1 MALMENYD
9 YFKENVA
16 IAEGSEGELT
26 KQQKIF
32 EESWEASSQRV
43 KAAIEGVYQALL
55 DDKFFIKL
63 NDLIAGALG
72 GVENF
77 IEGIGGIGP
86 IIAGVASIIVGS
98 FANKIPDAIRTAS
111 YNLSILTKG
120 SEAAYQKI
128 QAQTKAASEYTFNH
142 GIKEDSSAGVEV
154 QNANELLAAKNKLAI
169 VQDDLSNQENQ
180 QYQIQLATIQANQQE
195 LVVLKQKE
203 ESLREQVEL
212 QRQAMSEAD
221 VGSKATSKTSDY
233 RKTMQ
238 ADITDQL
245 GGVFEISEWSIPA
258 DIQTGL
264 FEDID
269 GFSHLLEK
277 KLTETI
283 GQAINSANKKIIDSI
298 NGDNPLKS
306 FKLFSKGS
314 IDSEFKPA
322 IESIGDIGKEIE
334 YQTKNSSAAMSI
346 MRDEISQLESTIPPA
361 IREAT
366 GLSKVFKELE
376 DPKWGKNI
384 EDGTERVDAFAKAI
398 NTELVAALEKAR
410 IKAKD
415 FPQIGEKLN
424 GKGFAALKG
433 NIEALNK
440 VQGEATEKASLLKKL
455 YDDFTPKHIVATS
468 EAIASMTSM
477 LTSASLALN
486 SFSTGFQSL
495 FNTDLSGFER
505 LSSFLVGM
513 GNGAMQGINTLRQY
527 ATVAEFVSQKVQLL
541 NVAKEGSVL
550 ANTFISASSQE
561 LVDNMSKEVLSEAA
575 VLAMRKKATGATK
588 EAAIQEVALILMKE
602 KSIDK
607 NAAKIIS
614 EELLTQ
620 AYDRQKVSI
629 IGSIQ
634 AWAAETAASTSNVWI
649 KRILIGLQSVLNGLT
664 GKWILLISAGLVA
677 VAALVK
683 ALNNQS
689 NAQEK
694 VIENIKKA
702 DEEYEKAK
710 SQLDSL
716 NTSLE
721 NVKKRI
727 EELNAIENP
736 TLLDKEELEKAQAE
750 EASLTRQIALQE
762 RLVEL
767 AEEKKKNEL
776 QLFDVEGTAEEL
788 QKSYQKT
795 FTDNVMM
802 GYKINENDISAES
815 FLVPSENQIIFH
827 SSAELN
833 QKYKEIEEAAS
844 NGRVKSSLSN
854 AYAGLQIY
862 AQSVSKLASKME
874 AWENDIAK
882 GQGEVADLEAKISSG
897 ELTPEQQDAFRQ
909 INDLKN
915 TPMKN
920 VGTIYGVVITSDG
933 KVETRGEMYGGQP
946 TFENFYSNVYKPFMD
961 NYQKYIDNGGEIT
974 QEIYDQMEEYT
985 DIIITQGMTY
995 YETELAILEEAFK
1008 DAPTYTEQI
1017 TTVKNNLKKLSDK
1030 YDKGVSVEHAGPDWI
1045 TSVQYLSN
1053 GQEIS
1058 GNEIAS
1064 AKELLTQANDIGKV
1078 IDFLEK
1084 EKLKYDP
1091 EKDQETIE
1099 SIDGIIGQLK
1109 IQEETLRTEYKNYT
1123 EAIAKWTEE
1132 NQEKILYALESI
1144 YSDLISNYS
1153 TMTVEKI
1160 EKARTNAAQYSEW
1173 LYGEDWIEKADKQLA
1188 EQLSSYLNYNFN
1200 SFLMDL
1206 WQDEDKFNV
1215 ENILKYLPNSLL
1227 ATINAAGRDPKDF
1240 IGSQM
1245 QIINDKFDTYA
1256 KALTPA
1262 NGTID
1267 QGKAL
1272 LKELRESGKWSD
1284 AWLDDLQLLD
1294 ITGEET
1300 ANDIITKLKE
1310 LHTEVEQLDFLGDLT
1325 DITKAISGLKI
1336 GDILSEEDYSLLV
1349 KYNSE
1354 LEKYFMYTSSG
1365 YKYMGGAD
1373 DELRKISLND
1383 QIEGAQAYKDFYDK
1397 GTDFQNKISRSYDTN
1412 LFTDASYWTN
1422 TKEYGF
1428 LKGSLSN
1435 SLVDFIKQNTN
1446 DKELKN
1452 LDIST
1457 LFHGLTSDDVAVQE
1471 AARNLAVKFFQ
1482 AFNEAMETGASYTD
1496 EKIQGLLF
1504 EASVK
1509 TWEDLQ
1515 NFLAENNIT
1524 DENQI
1529 ANYQFAL
1536 MENLSSEAGID
1547 YDEVKD
1553 YAKNLREVNENLKDE
1568 VALSERIALAEK
1580 KQNKGI
1586 EDLTSNYE
1594 DYAKILKE
1602 ASLKNELKNTEKYS
1616 NAITSL
1622 RKDLSLL
1629 TGVEKDVDKVFDDNF
1644 INSEEVQQTL
1654 LDISNGVDGA
1664 TEKLKALA
1672 AMQEIRVNLND
1683 DAAKLALDGL
1693 QEEIIA
1699 LNQDD
1704 TIEIGATIDDS
1715 AALSSLLGL
1724 MEQAG
1729 FTAEQIQSCFDN
1741 LGWRPELGYEDI
1753 PVKDL
1758 STHSTG
1764 GYVEVVTGDQFSGYK
1779 IERKHLSAFSQ
1790 MDQDTLVRVP
1800 VLGKKLGGGFTK
1812 IDPPN
1817 KNFSSNKNSGGGGG
1831 GSSKHA
1837 EKKNNIDKE
1846 RYHTVLNQLEDLK
1859 AEYDDISKAKDR
1871 AFGQDRV
1878 DFLDGEINK
1887 TDELIKKQK
1896 EYVEAIKAYLPVDKA
1911 IMDATYKDLI
1921 GGPEIKYDERG
1932 NISNFDEIQDAMFNK
1947 YNEMTE
1953 RFTDDSEEWDVFEK
1967 QYEQLQKYIEQYE
1980 ETYDLL
1986 RDQEQEYQDLIN
1998 QRIDLQLE
2006 KVQYKVE
2013 VKLDISKD
2021 EVAVLEYQ
2029 LGKVEDDAFKSL
2041 EAIGLLTAKA
2051 NELYTQIQINKQGLN
2066 EALKLSLSAAEIS
2079 ELLAGNLSVLDN
2091 KNFTDDQIS
2100 AIKDYRD
2107 SLLDLNGELDD
2118 VRENIE
2124 DKVLDAFDTWNEK
2137 LTTGSDILDHYG
2149 TILENFKNIVD
2160 IVGEDTLGISDEFMI
2175 NLSQGTVDNA
2185 INKVRATKNIA
2196 ESVVKAQEEA
2206 QKSLDEARARG
2217 DAQAQEMWENTLKS
2231 IDEQAR
2237 EAQENFMQAWEDA
2250 LSGLADQFEQTID
2263 RVLNNFNKSVYAV
2276 GGLEGLGNDF
2286 QKQKDDSDLML
2297 DDYQKIYELSKL
2309 SRDINKTIDDTDVVS
2324 GKQKLK
2330 KLLEQVN
2337 DLQADGVEMSQYD
2350 LEYLQKT
2357 YDLRLAE
2364 LELEEAQRAKN
2375 TVRLQKDNE
2384 GNWSYI
2390 YTQSSDAIDSAQQKY
2405 EDALYAMQDLSSNYI
2420 DEMSEKLIDTS
2431 QEMAD
2436 ALAALRVQDFA
2447 SLDDYYKEVQRVQD
2461 EYQERMAIQENEL
2474 NKAIANNKDLYDQ
2487 DWTNYHNATGYKI
2500 SDTENFATAFKDT
2513 LLGILMDSD
2522 SDTANFTD
2530 ILGQSVQDLTA
2541 GLLGAAET
2549 YYRNLEEAM
2558 NAAGTS
2564 TGGFAEDAKQGIDEI
2579 VSKSD
2584 EGAQA
2589 VEDMS
2594 NRMNDAMTGVI
2605 DTVKTWQQTYGE
2617 AMEKIIQSNMDVI
2630 NSFNDMLAALGAD
2643 ANNISIK
2650 YDITRGD
2657 EGIQRFASGGY
2668 TGEWGASGKLAVL
2681 DEKEMVLNQNDTANM
2696 LDMLQI
2702 TRDIISAIDTGATY
2716 ASLGFGNL
2724 TAATIRDQGNNVLEQ
2739 NVHITAEFPNATD
2752 HNEIEMA
2759 LRSLQNT
2766 ASQYANRK

>member
-111 YNLSILTKG
+111 YNLSVLTKG

-128 QAQTKAASEYTFNH
+128 QAQTKAASEYAFSH

-212 QRQAMSEAD
+212 QRQAMSETD
-221 VGSKATSKTSDY
+221 VGSKAIDKNRSY
-233 RKTMQ
+233 RTGIQTDIIDQVGGAFNDLGIKGDIS
-238 ADITDQL
+238 DITAE
-245 GGVFEISEWSIPA
+245 V
-258 DIQTGL
+258 

-269 GFSHLLEK
+269 GFSYSLEK
-277 KLTETI
+277 RLTGTI

-298 NGDNPLKS
+298 SGKNPLES
-306 FKLFSKGS
+306 FELFNEELINSDFS
-314 IDSEFKPA
+314 PVIDS
-322 IESIGDIGKEIE
+322 IGKIGEKIQKE
-334 YQTKNSSAAMSI
+334 TGNTSVAMSV
-346 MRDEISQLESTIPPA
+346 MRDEISQLESAFPPA

-366 GLSKVFKELE
+366 GLSEVFKKLE
-376 DPKWGKNI
+376 DPTWGRNI
-384 EDGTERVDAFAKAI
+384 TNGEERVKKFADEI
-398 NTELVAALEKAR
+398 NTELVAALKNGK
-410 IKAKD
+410 ISAKD
-415 FPQIGEKLN
+415 FQQIMQNLN
-424 GKGFAALKG
+424 GKGFAALKRDM
-433 NIEALNK
+433 EALNK
-440 VQGEATEKASLLKKL
+440 TQGEAAQKASTLKKL

-505 LSSFLVGM
+505 LSSFLMGM
-513 GNGAMQGINTLRQY
+513 GDGAMQAMNTLRQF
-527 ATVAEFVSQKVQLL
+527 ATVSEFVSQKVQLL
-541 NVAKEGSVL
+541 NVAKEGSAL
-550 ANTFISASSQE
+550 ANTFVSASSQE

-634 AWAAETAASTSNVWI
+634 AWAAETAASTSNVWV
-649 KRILIGLQSVLNGLT
+649 KRILIGLQSVLNKLT

-677 VAALVK
+677 VIALVK

-702 DEEYEKAK
+702 NEEYEKAK

-727 EELNAIENP
+727 EELNEIENP

-750 EASLTRQIALQE
+750 EASLGRQIALQE

-767 AEEKKKNEL
+767 QEKQKQNNLKLLDPDKIISDLQKSKEFKAMRQVYDNFESNLTGFKNYVYTGSDLFNSAEDWDSIILEQQSKIDEL
-776 QLFDVEGTAEEL
+776 IDEEGSIIVQMNRLVGNARIKTIKDFQPYENLEEIDLNDLSVGRISPFDADLLSFMSSYEQAVNFVEDNSSSWFKQLFMTPAEL
-788 QKSYQKT
+788 QKESENVAKGSAALYSYQKT
-795 FTDNVMM
+795 YEESNPDVSFEKALQVAEGQRQLMANFDEKEKEIAQEKEVLNQ
-802 GYKINENDISAES
+802 YKILQE
-815 FLVPSENQIIFH
+815 
-827 SSAELN
+827 
-833 QKYKEIEEAAS
+833 
-844 NGRVKSSLSN
+844 KSS
-854 AYAGLQIY
+854 QID
-862 AQSVSKLASKME
+862 SIVKPLL
-874 AWENDIAK
+874 DIN
-882 GQGEVADLEAKISSG
+882 ISSIKTADDINNIMPVL
-897 ELTPEQQDAFRQ
+897 EDA
-909 INDLKN
+909 
-915 TPMKN
+915 
-920 VGTIYGVVITSDG
+920 
-933 KVETRGEMYGGQP
+933 
-946 TFENFYSNVYKPFMD
+946 
-961 NYQKYIDNGGEIT
+961 
-974 QEIYDQMEEYT
+974 
-985 DIIITQGMTY
+985 
-995 YETELAILEEAFK
+995 ELAISAVLEDVENLTPQEKNFFDGLLGRVQSFKTELGTQYDAALEA
-1008 DAPTYTEQI
+1008 EE
-1017 TTVKNNLKKLSDK
+1017 KLIE
-1030 YDKGVSVEHAGPDWI
+1030 V
-1045 TSVQYLSN
+1045 
-1053 GQEIS
+1053 GQEKVLLALEAMS
-1058 GNEIAS
+1058 NQ
-1064 AKELLTQANDIGKV
+1064 AKEFSYDPKSDELIKISRKSAIFM
-1078 IDFLEK
+1078 DFLYGDKWREVA
-1084 EKLKYDP
+1084 
-1091 EKDQETIE
+1091 Q
-1099 SIDGIIGQLK
+1099 SQL
-1109 IQEETLRTEYKNYT
+1109 N
-1123 EAIAKWTEE
+1123 
-1132 NQEKILYALESI
+1132 S
-1144 YSDLISNYS
+1144 
-1153 TMTVEKI
+1153 
-1160 EKARTNAAQYSEW
+1160 
-1173 LYGEDWIEKADKQLA
+1173 
-1188 EQLSSYLNYNFN
+1188 QLSSYSKVDFGQYVKQQWTSEQPIENLA
-1200 SFLMDL
+1200 
-1206 WQDEDKFNV
+1206 
-1215 ENILKYLPNSLL
+1215 NILQTQLPEDFLKQTFAYGLSPEEYTT
-1227 ATINAAGRDPKDF
+1227 AYVKAINEE
-1240 IGSQM
+1240 M
-1245 QIINDKFDTYA
+1245 QEYQ
-1256 KALTPA
+1256 KALE
-1262 NGTID
+1262 GTGISLD
-1267 QGKAL
+1267 Q
-1272 LKELRESGKWSD
+1272 LRKNKRWSD
-1284 AWLDDLQLLD
+1284 TFLPDLKSISMEGVNSIDDILAK
-1294 ITGEET
+1294 I
-1300 ANDIITKLKE
+1300 KE

-1349 KYNSE
+1349 KYNGE

-1383 QIEGAQAYKDFYDK
+1383 QIEGAQAYKDFYEV
-1397 GTDFQNKISRSYDTN
+1397 GTKFQQAIGKRFDTS
-1412 LFTDASYWTN
+1412 LFTDTSYWTSSKN
-1422 TKEYGF
+1422 DYDYDYLQGF
-1428 LKGSLSN
+1428 LDRGWAS

-1452 LDIST
+1452 LDIPT
-1457 LFHGLTSDDVAVQE
+1457 LFQNLTSDDAAVQE
-1471 AARNLAVKFFQ
+1471 AARNLIVKFFQ

-1529 ANYQFAL
+1529 ANYQSAL

-1729 FTAEQIQSCFDN
+1729 FTAEQIQSYFDN
-1741 LGWRPELGYEDI
+1741 LGWQPELGYEDV

-1758 STHSTG
+1758 STHSTD

-1779 IERKHLSAFSQ
+1779 IERKPLSAFSQ
-1790 MDQDTLVRVP
+1790 MNQDTLVRVP
-1800 VLGKKLGGGFTK
+1800 ILGKKLGGGFKK

-1837 EKKNNIDKE
+1837 EKKNDIDKE

-1878 DFLDGEINK
+1878 DFLDGEIDK

-2091 KNFTDDQIS
+2091 KNFTDGQIS

-2107 SLLDLNGELDD
+2107 SLLDLNSELDD

-2124 DKVLDAFDTWNEK
+2124 DKVLDAFDAWNEK

-2160 IVGEDTLGISDEFMI
+2160 IVGEDTLGISDEFMT

-2206 QKSLDEARARG
+2206 QKSLDDARARG

-2250 LSGLADQFEQTID
+2250 LSGLADQFEQTVD

-2276 GGLEGLGNDF
+2276 GGLEGLGDDF
-2286 QKQKDDSDLML
+2286 KKQKDDSDLML

-2309 SRDINKTIDDTDVVS
+2309 SRDINKTIDDTDVIS

-2461 EYQERMAIQENEL
+2461 EYQERMALQENEL

-2513 LLGILMDSD
+2513 LLGILVDSD

-2668 TGEWGASGKLAVL
+2668 TGEWGTSGKLAVL

-2752 HNEIEMA
+2752 HSEIEMA